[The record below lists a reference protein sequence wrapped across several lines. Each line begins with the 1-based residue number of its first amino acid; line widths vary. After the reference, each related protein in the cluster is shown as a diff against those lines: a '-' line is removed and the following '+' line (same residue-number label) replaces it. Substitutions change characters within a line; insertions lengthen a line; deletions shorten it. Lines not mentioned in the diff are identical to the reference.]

1 MLGKSGFRCV
11 ILGEEGTLAARCGEV
26 LREAG
31 HDILLMVT
39 PSADIAAWA
48 RASDVRVA
56 LPGEDMTARLEAL
69 EFDHLFSIANW
80 RLLDAAILA
89 CPRGMAINYHDSP
102 LPAYAGGNA
111 TAWALLHGETEHG
124 IAWHCMTE
132 QVDTGDILAQR
143 RFPIESGE
151 TTASLNAKCYEA
163 AVAAFRDL
171 VDGLETGSL
180 RPVSQAKD
188 GASYFARFQKP
199 DGGGVLDWRREAV
212 ELERLV
218 RACDTG
224 PRRNPFA
231 AAKLLVGKGAWLV
244 RAGEA
249 VGDEGER
256 QAPGTVTAIG
266 DGRVEIATARGRLR
280 LTRCDALDG
289 SAESLGEA
297 IRKLGLGV
305 GSVLPILADEDL
317 RRLDESLA
325 RSGRHETRWANLLAG
340 FEALDLLPPPRD
352 TGRPEGRDA
361 GTRYRIASSTMPT
374 GLSGERAGA
383 ALALYFLRLA
393 DGESIDLMGVPGP
406 EPDALAPLMA
416 EALPIRL
423 RAGRTMPVATALAAL
438 ESDLATAWE
447 RGAFPRDLLWRY
459 PDILG
464 LGAALP
470 ASLFLLMCGMAEARA
485 NTVVC
490 GLAAGEVQ
498 FAVDSWR
505 FDFESVEALAR
516 RFESFAAQLDAQAD
530 TPFGALP
537 ILPEAERE
545 TVLHAWNRTENPTD
559 RETPLIRRI
568 ENHARTA
575 PDAVAL
581 DDGAES
587 LGYGGLDAW
596 AGRIAARLAGAGVG
610 AGGVGS
616 GRVAVLMDRGL
627 ALPATLLGAHKAGA
641 AYVPLDPVHPDDRL
655 TEILGDCA
663 AAAIVSSPS
672 QLARARR
679 LAGKVP
685 VIDAE
690 AARAGDAPMA
700 DSVPLGAADIA
711 YVIYT
716 SGSTG
721 KPKGV
726 AISHGNLVNYVDWA
740 TRQYPASP
748 KDAFALF
755 TSIAFD
761 LTVTSVFVPLTMG
774 GTVRIYPEDRP
785 SARPVVLDVFEED
798 AVDVVKLTPAHLSLV
813 LDAGLV
819 PSRIHTL
826 ILGGEDL
833 PRGLAAKA
841 RDAFGDRVTLCNEYG
856 PTEATVGCMIH
867 RFDPDTDKAASVPI
881 GKPAANTALYVL
893 DGAGL
898 PVPPGIAGEL
908 HIGGDGVGQGYLGR
922 PDLTAERFLS
932 DPFRAGG
939 RMYRTGDLARWRED
953 GVMEFLGRI
962 DGQVKLR
969 GMRIE
974 TGEVE
979 ARLLEH
985 PEIAGCLVEMRA
997 PGVAAGEMRHCRACG
1012 LPENYPGADL
1022 DSAGQCATC
1031 RTFERDRPDMERY
1044 FRSLV
1049 DMVDLFTSARMRSG
1063 DGGAEGYDALML
1075 YSGGKDSTYALYQLV
1090 REYGLKVLAFTFD
1103 NGFIS
1108 DKAKENIAHA
1118 VEDLGIELVT
1128 GTTPEIGSIYRDS
1141 LERHATVCNGCF
1153 KTIYTMGVNLARE
1166 RGIRHIVTGLSRGQ
1180 IFETRLADLFAQGV
1194 REPEQIESAVLK
1206 ARQLYHAQDDAVS
1219 RVLDVSYV
1227 RSDAAFEEVEFV
1239 DFYRYSDASVSE
1251 IYDYINRNVNW
1262 VKPETGGCSTNCVI
1276 NDAGIFVHGKKR
1288 GFHNYAWP
1296 NSWEVRL
1303 GLKSRDEAI
1312 AELNAP
1318 IDEGQ
1323 VRKILT
1329 SIGYGLDSDASAPER
1344 ELVAYYR
1351 SADGRGVVGLKEWL
1365 ARSLPDAMIPS
1376 HFVPLREFP
1385 LTPNGKIDRRKLPPP
1400 GRSERRGGNGRA
1412 PSTETERTLAAIWRE
1427 LLHVNAVGLEDNF
1440 FDLGGH
1446 SLSASRLI
1454 SKLQAEIGLRL
1465 PLHLMM
1471 EHSRLGELAGA
1482 VDRMGMV
1489 RNPVPS
1495 GAMVGA
1501 REEGVL

>member
-1 MLGKSGFRCV
+1 
-11 ILGEEGTLAARCGEV
+11 
-26 LREAG
+26 
-31 HDILLMVT
+31 
-39 PSADIAAWA
+39 
-48 RASDVRVA
+48 
-56 LPGEDMTARLEAL
+56 
-69 EFDHLFSIANW
+69 
-80 RLLDAAILA
+80 
-89 CPRGMAINYHDSP
+89 
-102 LPAYAGGNA
+102 
-111 TAWALLHGETEHG
+111 
-124 IAWHCMTE
+124 
-132 QVDTGDILAQR
+132 
-143 RFPIESGE
+143 
-151 TTASLNAKCYEA
+151 
-163 AVAAFRDL
+163 
-171 VDGLETGSL
+171 
-180 RPVSQAKD
+180 
-188 GASYFARFQKP
+188 
-199 DGGGVLDWRREAV
+199 
-212 ELERLV
+212 
-218 RACDTG
+218 
-224 PRRNPFA
+224 
-231 AAKLLVGKGAWLV
+231 
-244 RAGEA
+244 
-249 VGDEGER
+249 
-256 QAPGTVTAIG
+256 
-266 DGRVEIATARGRLR
+266 
-280 LTRCDALDG
+280 
-289 SAESLGEA
+289 
-297 IRKLGLGV
+297 
-305 GSVLPILADEDL
+305 
-317 RRLDESLA
+317 
-325 RSGRHETRWANLLAG
+325 
-340 FEALDLLPPPRD
+340 
-352 TGRPEGRDA
+352 
-361 GTRYRIASSTMPT
+361 
-374 GLSGERAGA
+374 
-383 ALALYFLRLA
+383 
-393 DGESIDLMGVPGP
+393 
-406 EPDALAPLMA
+406 
-416 EALPIRL
+416 
-423 RAGRTMPVATALAAL
+423 
-438 ESDLATAWE
+438 
-447 RGAFPRDLLWRY
+447 
-459 PDILG
+459 
-464 LGAALP
+464 
-470 ASLFLLMCGMAEARA
+470 
-485 NTVVC
+485 
-490 GLAAGEVQ
+490 
-498 FAVDSWR
+498 
-505 FDFESVEALAR
+505 
-516 RFESFAAQLDAQAD
+516 
-530 TPFGALP
+530 
-537 ILPEAERE
+537 
-545 TVLHAWNRTENPTD
+545 
-559 RETPLIRRI
+559 
-568 ENHARTA
+568 
-575 PDAVAL
+575 
-581 DDGAES
+581 
-587 LGYGGLDAW
+587 
-596 AGRIAARLAGAGVG
+596 
-610 AGGVGS
+610 
-616 GRVAVLMDRGL
+616 
-627 ALPATLLGAHKAGA
+627 
-641 AYVPLDPVHPDDRL
+641 
-655 TEILGDCA
+655 
-663 AAAIVSSPS
+663 
-672 QLARARR
+672 
-679 LAGKVP
+679 

>member
-1 MLGKSGFRCV
+1 M
-11 ILGEEGTLAARCGEV
+11 I
-26 LREAG
+26 
-31 HDILLMVT
+31 T

-48 RASDVRVA
+48 RASDVPVA
-56 LPGEDMTARLEAL
+56 SPADDVAARLEAL

-80 RLLDAAILA
+80 RLLDSAILA

-111 TAWALLHGETEHG
+111 TAWALLHGEAEHG
-124 IAWHCMTE
+124 IAWHRMTE
-132 QVDTGDILAQR
+132 RVDTGDILAQR
-143 RFPIESGE
+143 RFPIEPGE

-171 VDGLETGSL
+171 VEGLETGSL

-188 GASYFARFQKP
+188 GASYFARFRKP
-199 DGGGVLDWRREAV
+199 EGGGVLDWRREAIK
-212 ELERLV
+212 LERLV

-244 RAGEA
+244 RAAVA
-249 VGDEGER
+249 VGDEGEN

-266 DGRVEIATARGRLR
+266 EGRVEVATARGRLK

-289 SAESLGEA
+289 SAESLAET

-305 GSVLPILADEDL
+305 GSILPMLDDDTL

-352 TGRPEGRDA
+352 TGRPEGRETD
-361 GTRYRIASSTMPT
+361 TRYRRASSSLPA
-374 GLSGERAGA
+374 GLTGERAGA

-393 DGESIDLMGVPGP
+393 DRESIDLMGVPDP
-406 EPDALAPLMA
+406 EPDALAPLVA
-416 EALPIRL
+416 EALPVRL
-423 RAGRTMPVATALAAL
+423 GAGRATPVATALATL
-438 ESDLATAWE
+438 EADLATAWE
-447 RGAFPRDLLWRY
+447 RGAFLRDLLWRY
-459 PDILG
+459 PDLLG
-464 LGAALP
+464 IGSTLP
-470 ASLFLLMCGMAEARA
+470 ASPFLLMRGAAEARA

-505 FDFESVEALAR
+505 FDFGAVEALAR
-516 RFESFAAQLDAQAD
+516 RFESFAAQLDARGD
-530 TPFGALP
+530 TAVGTLP
-537 ILPEAERE
+537 LLPEAERE
-545 TVLHAWNRTENPTD
+545 TVLVAWNRTERPTE

-568 ENHARTA
+568 EAHARAT

-581 DDGAES
+581 DDGTNR
-587 LGYGGLDAW
+587 LGYDALDAW
-596 AGRIAARLAGAGVG
+596 AGRLAARLAEAGVAKG
-610 AGGVGS
+610 

-627 ALPATLLGAHKAGA
+627 DLPAALLGAHKAGA

-655 TEILGDCA
+655 AEILGDCA
-663 AAAIVSSPS
+663 PSAIVSSPS

-679 LAGKVP
+679 LAGSVP
-685 VIDAE
+685 VIDADAMRE
-690 AARAGDAPMA
+690 GGVPAADPT
-700 DSVPLGAADIA
+700 PLGAMDIA

-726 AISHGNLVNYVDWA
+726 AISHGNLVNYVEWA
-740 TRQYPASP
+740 ARQYPASP
-748 KDAFALF
+748 TDTFALF

-761 LTVTSVFVPLTMG
+761 LTVTSVFVPLATG
-774 GTVRIYPEDRP
+774 GTVRVYPEERP
-785 SARPVVLDVFEED
+785 GARPVVLEVFEDD

-819 PSRIHTL
+819 PGRIHTL

-833 PRGLAAKA
+833 PRGLAANA
-841 RDAFGDRVTLCNEYG
+841 RRAFGDRVTLCNEYG

-867 RFDPDTDKAASVPI
+867 RFDPDVDKAASVPI
-881 GKPAANTALYVL
+881 GKPAANTTLYIL

-908 HIGGDGVGQGYLGR
+908 HIGGEGVGQGYLGR
-922 PDLTAERFLS
+922 PDLTEERFLS
-932 DPFRAGG
+932 DPYRKGG

-985 PEIAGCLVEMRA
+985 PEIAGCLVELRA

-1044 FRSLV
+1044 FRSLD

-1090 REYGLKVLAFTFD
+1090 REYDLKVLAFTFD

-1118 VEDLGIELVT
+1118 VADLGIELVT
-1128 GTTPEIGSIYRDS
+1128 GETPEIGSIYRDS

-1194 REPEQIESAVLK
+1194 REPEQIEAAVLK

-1219 RVLDVSYV
+1219 RALDVSYV
-1227 RSDAAFEEVEFV
+1227 RSDAAFDEVEFV

-1323 VRKILT
+1323 VRRILT

-1351 SADGRGVVGLKEWL
+1351 GADGRGVVGLKEWL

-1412 PSTETERTLAAIWRE
+1412 PGTETERTLAAIWRE
-1427 LLHVNAVGLEDNF
+1427 LLHVNAVGLEDDF

-1454 SKLQAEIGLRL
+1454 AKLQTEIGLRL

-1471 EHSRLGELAGA
+1471 DHSRLGELAGA
-1482 VDRMGMV
+1482 VDRLGVV
-1489 RNPVPS
+1489 RSPVPS
-1495 GAMVGA
+1495 GAMAGA